1 MDRGLDVIRVS
12 WDGPCPRCRRQLLE
26 LFEARNVTETGTPK
40 KPTFG
45 SYRRKNLERPVKAV
59 DLYMYDCNPIA
70 IYMFTFYLFL
80 STVTSTDSSM
90 IINSSNKF
98 ESKVDSSKTDHRMG
112 RIDVFD
118 VLSDLDCF

>member
-59 DLYMYDCNPIA
+59 DLYMYDCKLSNHE
-70 IYMFTFYLFL
+70 YMFTFHLFL

-98 ESKVDSSKTDHRMG
+98 ESKLDFSKTDHRMG

-118 VLSDLDCF
+118 EMVWF